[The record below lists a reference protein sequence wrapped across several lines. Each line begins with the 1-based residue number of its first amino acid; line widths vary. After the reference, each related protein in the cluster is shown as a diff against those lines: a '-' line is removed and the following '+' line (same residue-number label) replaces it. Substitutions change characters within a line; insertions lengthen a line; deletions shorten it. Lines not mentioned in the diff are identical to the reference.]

1 MTWEGVREQVLA
13 LREAPFP
20 HRAFGVGGA
29 GSGRAI
35 HLDRPLSEA
44 EVAAAELERR
54 VRRRP

>member
-1 MTWEGVREQVLA
+1 MREQVLA